1 MSLELLISYFLKK
14 RRVVFAFLFLFAFLI
29 YPSNGALAS
38 GCSAT
43 NVQGYAWS
51 DNIGWISFSCL
62 NEYEVGAGVDY
73 GVNLNKSTG
82 ILTGQA
88 WSDSVGWIS
97 FDSADLAGCPSG
109 TCEAKISSG
118 SASGWAKVVSEDEWI
133 SLSGTIEGSAEEYG
147 VEFTHPDFSGYAWGD
162 ETAGWISFNCADD
175 GVCGSSDYK
184 VEVTTTQINIKT
196 DSAVVSYDEDTDI
209 ATVELQGR
217 LTGLG
222 VSSDVEVWFEWG
234 ETEGTMT
241 QDVSTIQTVTE
252 EGEFS
257 AEITIA
263 SPVTGEVYYF
273 RAAGEDASGE
283 VYGLT
288 KTFSLLTCNYNNIRG
303 YAWSDN
309 VGWISFSCLN
319 EYNVGEGVDYGVNF
333 SYETNLLSGYA
344 WSGTIGWISF
354 EADDLVG
361 CPTAPCEARVEGTE
375 ASGWAK
381 VLDSDEWI
389 SLSGTAVDLTEYGV
403 EFVSPD
409 FSGYAWGDEAVGW
422 ISFNCVD
429 EGICLTNDY
438 KVYVTQLT
446 LLARTDPAV
455 VIYNKEDSFATI
467 ILNGML
473 LGMGAASEVDVW
485 FEWSDDSSALVLDES
500 TLQTMTDTGAF
511 ASEVVINTPE
521 QGKTYYFR
529 AMAESTERK
538 AQGSILSFEISRT
551 DGDIIVKYKGEQK
564 IIDINSGGKI
574 EIQ

>member
-1 MSLELLISYFLKK
+1 MSLDFLISYFLKK

-62 NEYEVGAGVDY
+62 NEYAVGVGVDY

-109 TCEAKISSG
+109 ACEAKISSG
-118 SASGWAKVVSEDEWI
+118 SATGWAKVVSEGEWI
-133 SLSGTIEGSAEEYG
+133 SLSGTAVDLTEYG
-147 VEFTHPDFSGYAWGD
+147 VDFIYPDFSGYAWGD
-162 ETAGWISFNCADD
+162 KTAGWISFNCADA
-175 GVCGSSDYK
+175 GVCASSDYK

-196 DSAVVSYDEDTDI
+196 DSAVVSYDSATDI
-209 ATVELQGR
+209 ATIELQGR

-222 VSSDVEVWFEWG
+222 VSPDVDVWFEWG
-234 ETEGTMT
+234 ATEGTMT
-241 QDVSTIQTVTE
+241 QDVSTIQTVTT

-257 AEITIA
+257 AKITIN
-263 SPVTGEVYYF
+263 SPVAGDIYYF

>member
-1 MSLELLISYFLKK
+1 MSLNFLISYFLKRK
-14 RRVVFAFLFLFAFLI
+14 SIIFAFLFLFVSLI
-29 YPSNGALAS
+29 YPSNGVLAA
-38 GCSAT
+38 GCST
-43 NVQGYAWS
+43 NNVQGWAWS

-62 NEYEVGAGVDY
+62 NEYEIGVGIDY

-88 WSDSVGWIS
+88 WSDDVGWIS
-97 FDSADLAGCPSG
+97 FDSDDLTGCPSG
-109 TCEAKISSG
+109 GCEAKISGG
-118 SASGWAKVVSEDEWI
+118 SATGWAKIVGGDEWI
-133 SLSGTIEGSAEEYG
+133 SLSGTAINLEEYG
-147 VEFTHPDFSGYAWGD
+147 VEFTYPDFSGYAWGD
-162 ETAGWISFNCADD
+162 ETAGWISFNCADA
-175 GVCGSSDYK
+175 GVCASSNYK

-196 DSAVVSYDEDTDI
+196 DSAVVSYDEGADT

-217 LTGLG
+217 LTGMG
-222 VSSDVEVWFEWG
+222 VSSEVEVWFEWG
-234 ETEGTMT
+234 ETEGTIVK
-241 QDVSTIQTVTE
+241 DVSTVQSVTE

-263 SPVTGEVYYF
+263 SPVVGEVYYF
-273 RAAGEDASGE
+273 RAGGEDASGE
-283 VYGLT
+283 VYGLV

-344 WSGTIGWISF
+344 WSGIVGWISF
-354 EADDLVG
+354 EEDDLVG
-361 CPTAPCEARVEGTE
+361 CPEAPCEARVEITE

-389 SLSGTAVDLTEYGV
+389 SLSGTAINLEEYGV

-409 FSGYAWGDEAVGW
+409 FSGYAWGDGIVGW
-422 ISFNCVD
+422 VTFNCID
-429 EGICLTNDY
+429 EGVCSTIDY

-455 VIYNKEDSFATI
+455 VIYNKEDAFATI

-485 FEWSDDSSALVLDES
+485 FEWSDDSNSLVVDGG

-529 AMAESTERK
+529 AMAESIERK
-538 AQGSILSFEISRT
+538 AQGTILNFEISRT
-551 DGDIIVKYKGEQK
+551 DGDIIIRYKGDQK
-564 IIDINSGGKI
+564 TININSGGRI
-574 EIQ
+574 EVN

>member
-1 MSLELLISYFLKK
+1 M
-14 RRVVFAFLFLFAFLI
+14 I
-29 YPSNGALAS
+29 YPSNGVLAA
-38 GCSAT
+38 GCST
-43 NVQGYAWS
+43 NNVQGWAWS

-62 NEYEVGAGVDY
+62 NEYEIGVGIDY

-88 WSDSVGWIS
+88 WSDDVGWIS
-97 FDSADLAGCPSG
+97 FDSDDLTGCPSG
-109 TCEAKISSG
+109 GCEAKISGG
-118 SASGWAKVVSEDEWI
+118 SATGWAKIVGGDEWI
-133 SLSGTIEGSAEEYG
+133 SLSGTAINLEEYG
-147 VEFTHPDFSGYAWGD
+147 VEFTYPDFSGYAWGD
-162 ETAGWISFNCADD
+162 ETAGWISFNCADA
-175 GVCGSSDYK
+175 GVCASSNYK

-196 DSAVVSYDEDTDI
+196 DSAVVSYDEGADT

-217 LTGLG
+217 LTGMG
-222 VSSDVEVWFEWG
+222 VSSEVEVWFEWG
-234 ETEGTMT
+234 ETEGTIVK
-241 QDVSTIQTVTE
+241 DVSTVQSVTE

-263 SPVTGEVYYF
+263 SPVVGEVYYF
-273 RAAGEDASGE
+273 RAGGEDASGE
-283 VYGLT
+283 VYGLV

-344 WSGTIGWISF
+344 WSGIVGWISF
-354 EADDLVG
+354 EEDDLVG
-361 CPTAPCEARVEGTE
+361 CPEAPCEARVEITE

-389 SLSGTAVDLTEYGV
+389 SLSGTAINLEEYGV

-409 FSGYAWGDEAVGW
+409 FSGYAWGDGIVGW
-422 ISFNCVD
+422 VTFNCID
-429 EGICLTNDY
+429 EGVCSTIDY

-455 VIYNKEDSFATI
+455 VIYNKEDAFATI

-485 FEWSDDSSALVLDES
+485 FEWSDDSNSLVVDGG

-529 AMAESTERK
+529 AMAESIERK
-538 AQGSILSFEISRT
+538 AQGTILNFEISRT
-551 DGDIIVKYKGEQK
+551 DGDIIIRYKGDQK
-564 IIDINSGGKI
+564 TININSGGRI
-574 EIQ
+574 EVN